1 MTDLVRWDLC
11 GPVRTLGARVAEWNR
26 EADDWRP
33 MKSRFVATFRPDG
46 SLSEIEYHN
55 PDGSI
60 PREVRVYDEAGR
72 LTEAQWRAKRRA
84 DSACRPHARRK
95 WSSFQFQGAAA
106 QVAQRVRVG

>member
-46 SLSEIEYHN
+46 SLSEIANITIRTDQFPAKSAYTTK
-55 PDGSI
+55 P
-60 PREVRVYDEAGR
+60 AG
-72 LTEAQWRAKRRA
+72 
-84 DSACRPHARRK
+84 
-95 WSSFQFQGAAA
+95 
-106 QVAQRVRVG
+106 